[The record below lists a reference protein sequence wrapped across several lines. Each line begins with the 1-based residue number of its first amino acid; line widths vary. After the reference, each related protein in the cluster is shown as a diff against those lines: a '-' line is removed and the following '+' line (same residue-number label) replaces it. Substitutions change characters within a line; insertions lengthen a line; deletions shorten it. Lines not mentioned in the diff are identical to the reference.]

1 MTDFAARPTPGSTPG
16 TTGPGRR
23 AAIGLVVGGEFSMQF
38 GAAVAALL
46 FARLG
51 ANGTVAL
58 RLGIS
63 ALVLLL
69 VCRPR
74 LRGRTRG
81 DLLTVVAY
89 GLALGGMNI
98 CFYEAIA
105 RIPLGAAVTLEV
117 LGPLAL
123 SVLTGRG
130 LLGALWAVLALAGV
144 ALLGEGGF
152 TGLDVVGVG
161 FALLAGAWWACYIVL
176 AQRAGRSF
184 AKLDGLALGLAVSA
198 ALALPLGIAGA
209 GAALLDPVA
218 LALGAAVAVLS
229 SLLPYSLEL
238 LALRSVPA
246 NTFAVVMSLSPA
258 VAALA
263 GALVLGQALTPVGA
277 VAIALVVVACA
288 GAVRWVRRRAAP
300 VEA

>member
-1 MTDFAARPTPGSTPG
+1 MTDLAARPTTH
-16 TTGPGRR
+16 TTRPARR
-23 AAIGLVVGGEFSMQF
+23 TAIGLVVGGEFSMQF
-38 GAAVAALL
+38 GAALAALL

-51 ANGTVAL
+51 ATGTVGL

-81 DLLTVVAY
+81 DLLTVLGY

-130 LLGALWAVLALAGV
+130 LLSALWAALALAGV
-144 ALLGEGGF
+144 ALLGEDGF
-152 TGLDVVGVG
+152 TGGLDLVGVG
-161 FALLAGAWWACYIVL
+161 FALLAGVLWACYIVL
-176 AQRAGRSF
+176 AQRAGGSF
-184 AKLDGLALGLAVSA
+184 AKLDGLALALGVSA
-198 ALALPLGIAGA
+198 VVALPLGVAGA

-218 LALGAAVAVLS
+218 LGLGAAVAVLS

-246 NTFAVVMSLSPA
+246 STFAVVMSLSPA

-263 GALVLGQALTPVGA
+263 GALVLGQTLSPLGA
-277 VAIALVVVACA
+277 VAIGLVVAAGA
-288 GAVRWVRRRAAP
+288 GAVRWGGRRGAA
-300 VEA
+300 VSAQA

>member
-1 MTDFAARPTPGSTPG
+1 VTALAARRATRS
-16 TTGPGRR
+16 TGPGRST
-23 AAIGLVVGGEFSMQF
+23 AVGLVVGGEFSMQF

-74 LRGRTRG
+74 LRGRSRA
-81 DLLTVVAY
+81 DLLTVAGY
-89 GLALGGMNI
+89 GLALGGMNL
-98 CFYEAIA
+98 CFYEALA

-130 LLGALWAVLALAGV
+130 LLSAVWAVLALAGV
-144 ALLGEGGF
+144 AVLGEAGF
-152 TGLDVVGVG
+152 TGGLDAAGVG
-161 FALLAGAWWACYIVL
+161 FALLAGALWAGYILL
-176 AQRAGRSF
+176 ARRAGRSF
-184 AKLDGLALGLAVSA
+184 AGLDGLALALAVSA
-198 ALALPLGIAGA
+198 AVVLPLGIAGA
-209 GAALLDPVA
+209 GTALLDPVA
-218 LALGAAVAVLS
+218 LGLGAAVALLS

-246 NTFAVVMSLSPA
+246 TTFAVVMSLSPA
-258 VAALA
+258 VAAFA
-263 GALVLGQALTPVGA
+263 GALVLGQALTPLGA
-277 VAIALVVVACA
+277 VAIGLVVVACA
-288 GAVRWVRRRAAP
+288 GAVRWGGRRDAAVRA
-300 VEA
+300 

>member
-1 MTDFAARPTPGSTPG
+1 
-16 TTGPGRR
+16 
-23 AAIGLVVGGEFSMQF
+23 MQF

-51 ANGTVAL
+51 ADGTVAL

-81 DLLTVVAY
+81 DLLTVLGY

-130 LLGALWAVLALAGV
+130 LLSAVWAVLALAGV

-161 FALLAGAWWACYIVL
+161 FALVAGALWACYIVL
-176 AQRAGRSF
+176 AHRAGRSF
-184 AKLDGLALGLAVSA
+184 AKLDGLALALAVSA

-246 NTFAVVMSLSPA
+246 STFAVVMSLSPA

-263 GALVLGQALTPVGA
+263 GAMVLGQALTPVGA

-288 GAVRWVRRRAAP
+288 GAVRWGGRRPAP